1 MKKNIISLVAVC
13 LLGALFTVMAGEVKT
28 IKIPYW
34 QDIQTVSVNR
44 EEPRTAFMTYDSR
57 QSALSGEYENS
68 KYYKLLNGTWK
79 FYYSDSHRSLPGD
92 AVQAVAD
99 MNGWSDIQVPGNW
112 EAQGYGTPIYTNHGY
127 EFKALN
133 PQPPQL
139 PEDIPVG
146 IYRREITV
154 PEDWMS
160 RDIYLHIAGAKSGVY
175 VYLNGNEVGYNEDSK
190 NPAEFLINKY
200 LRNGKNTLV
209 LKIFRW
215 STGSYLECQDFWR
228 LSGIERD
235 VFLYSQPKVAVKD
248 FRVISTLDDSYTDGI
263 FKLAVDV
270 RNHALAGKKISVM
283 TPYLTSV
290 TTNQMAG
297 FIKNNLE
304 AEGAEVF
311 VIDTANDFA
320 ELASRIEDVVSSGT
334 DGIVLVSADPN
345 QVANQLTEAFDADIP
360 VFGCD
365 SGFIEGMQVNATS
378 DNYQMGELIVRYLF
392 DDLMGKK
399 GTVIA
404 LTHRPHPGV
413 VKRCEAFDDII
424 KEYPDIKL
432 ITEQHVPA
440 EQPINDAEEITANL
454 LTANPDKDSVTAI
467 FAAWDEPA
475 IGAAK
480 ALAEAGRDEV
490 IVTGVDG
497 NEQAVQ
503 MIKDGSCLKATVKQ
517 NFEGMAD
524 IVCRQMEKY
533 YAGETIEKGEM
544 YAPAELI
551 TQENAQ

>member
-1 MKKNIISLVAVC
+1 MIMRK
-13 LLGALFTVMAGEVKT
+13 MKT
-28 IKIPYW
+28 IMSLAAAAALAGILLTGCSTEGMRRR
-34 QDIQTVSVNR
+34 QTAAPT
-44 EEPRTAFMTYDSR
+44 EAAATEA
-57 QSALSGEYENS
+57 ASGT
-68 KYYKLLNGTWK
+68 GT
-79 FYYSDSHRSLPGD
+79 
-92 AVQAVAD
+92 
-99 MNGWSDIQVPGNW
+99 
-112 EAQGYGTPIYTNHGY
+112 EAEKTEGG
-127 EFKALN
+127 
-133 PQPPQL
+133 
-139 PEDIPVG
+139 
-146 IYRREITV
+146 
-154 PEDWMS
+154 
-160 RDIYLHIAGAKSGVY
+160 
-175 VYLNGNEVGYNEDSK
+175 
-190 NPAEFLINKY
+190 
-200 LRNGKNTLV
+200 
-209 LKIFRW
+209 
-215 STGSYLECQDFWR
+215 
-228 LSGIERD
+228 
-235 VFLYSQPKVAVKD
+235 
-248 FRVISTLDDSYTDGI
+248 
-263 FKLAVDV
+263 
-270 RNHALAGKKISVM
+270 ALAGKKISVM

-297 FIKNNLE
+297 YIKEDLE

-345 QVANQLTEAFDADIP
+345 QVANQLQDAFDADIP

-365 SGFIEGMQVNATS
+365 SGFIDGMQINATS

-392 DDLMGKK
+392 DDLMGGK

-440 EQPINDAEEITANL
+440 EQPINDAQDIVANL
-454 LTANPDKDSVTAI
+454 LTANPDKDSITAV

-480 ALAEAGRDEV
+480 ALQEAGRDEV

-497 NEQAVQ
+497 NEQAVE
-503 MIKDGSCLKATVKQ
+503 MIKDGTNLKATVKQ

-524 IVCRQMEKY
+524 IVCEQMEKY
-533 YAGETIEKGEM
+533 FDGEEIEKGEM
-544 YAPAELI
+544 YALAELI